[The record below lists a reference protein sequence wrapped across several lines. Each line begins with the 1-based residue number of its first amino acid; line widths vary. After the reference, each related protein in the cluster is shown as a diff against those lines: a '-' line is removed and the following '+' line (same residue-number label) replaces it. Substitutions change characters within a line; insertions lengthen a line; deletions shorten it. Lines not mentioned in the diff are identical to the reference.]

1 MPVYFFY
8 KPDSTYTLWGHSTIE
23 RIDNMPDRYPPIYFK
38 PFNPLPE
45 NKRVRGL
52 TDISIVGKSWRQLH
66 FRYLDVEHERYL
78 ASLIKGG
85 SAGVSISPPSQMREH
100 YENFDIQLRQD
111 IKEKIQRIAI
121 EEGRDIGDLIRE
133 AIAKLI
139 RERGGRR

>member
-1 MPVYFFY
+1 
-8 KPDSTYTLWGHSTIE
+8 
-23 RIDNMPDRYPPIYFK
+23 
-38 PFNPLPE
+38 
-45 NKRVRGL
+45 
-52 TDISIVGKSWRQLH
+52 
-66 FRYLDVEHERYL
+66 LDVEHERYL